1 MANQLIYN
9 NNKKRYTYISVLSFK
24 KFDRLCFSIY
34 QLYFSTCRLAHS
46 SCLYFCR
53 SRSRSGDV
61 AKGHHLS
68 DNLRTTL
75 TILILN
81 NTYIKLLMHYFQLLI
96 SSDNLKC
103 PWYLL
108 NVKCINPLKTNNNIA
123 RETNIQILEKQI
135 FYFIIFYSNTK

>member
-24 KFDRLCFSIY
+24 TFDRLCFSIY
-34 QLYFSTCRLAHS
+34 QLYFSTCRLAHL

-53 SRSRSGDV
+53 SRSRSGDA

-75 TILILN
+75 THPTPAPLPPTRGFAPGPQWGLYIVYNIYIRYIYIYFSLPLYSIKHAYAGLWSHMSIKITFAILIV
-81 NTYIKLLMHYFQLLI
+81 IGF
-96 SSDNLKC
+96 S
-103 PWYLL
+103 
-108 NVKCINPLKTNNNIA
+108 
-123 RETNIQILEKQI
+123 
-135 FYFIIFYSNTK
+135 